1 MKVRAK
7 NPVGQKASG
16 LPRPAGK
23 RHLLVYAGTESMEG
37 WGIVQSGSKIKPE
50 GEASQKI
57 P

>member
-23 RHLLVYAGTESMEG
+23 RHLLVYAGTESKEG